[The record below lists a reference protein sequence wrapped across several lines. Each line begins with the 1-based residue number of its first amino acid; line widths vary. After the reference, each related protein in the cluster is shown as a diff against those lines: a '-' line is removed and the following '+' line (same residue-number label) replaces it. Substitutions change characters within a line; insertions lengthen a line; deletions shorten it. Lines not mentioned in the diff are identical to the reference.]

1 IQNLLHYKYLLQFC
15 SGQCHKLLSHSDI
28 ISEQLHRDI
37 ITEQQHGIVLILCR
51 VGIFG
56 IVIWCELRINGF
68 CLSGRTVY
76 RDTQQASPARSLLPD
91 GGLMSKRR

>member
-37 ITEQQHGIVLILCR
+37 ITEQQHFMRLPLDLNLRMRYTCTKHRIPRSCR
-51 VGIFG
+51 
-56 IVIWCELRINGF
+56 
-68 CLSGRTVY
+68 
-76 RDTQQASPARSLLPD
+76 
-91 GGLMSKRR
+91 